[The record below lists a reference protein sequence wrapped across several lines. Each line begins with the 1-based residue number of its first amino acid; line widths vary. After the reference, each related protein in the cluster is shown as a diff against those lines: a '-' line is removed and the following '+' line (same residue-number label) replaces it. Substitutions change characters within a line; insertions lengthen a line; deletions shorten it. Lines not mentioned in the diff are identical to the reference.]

1 MEVYNDGSVLRE
13 PLDFCIA
20 LGTFDGVHVAHRAI
34 LDACVAEAKKRGWK
48 SLVYTFANH
57 PSEVFCPDDPEE
69 VITTLR
75 EKLDLFQEMG
85 FDYAVAV
92 PFDETYATLEPRA
105 FLEGLTAAGGKRML
119 FCGFDYRFGH
129 EGRGDASYLESLAD
143 ELGYEVNV
151 QPAMLEGEEVISSTM
166 IREAIRKGEL
176 DRAETLLGR
185 RYGGTVKDFGREQSG
200 QSTTIYGLME
210 NKVAPKA
217 GDYAIALYLD
227 GQRLELEA
235 GVYGRNVTILD
246 PEHAIP
252 YEKKRYYVEFEELL

>member
-1 MEVYNDGSVLRE
+1 
-13 PLDFCIA
+13 
-20 LGTFDGVHVAHRAI
+20 
-34 LDACVAEAKKRGWK
+34 
-48 SLVYTFANH
+48 
-57 PSEVFCPDDPEE
+57 
-69 VITTLR
+69 
-75 EKLDLFQEMG
+75 
-85 FDYAVAV
+85 
-92 PFDETYATLEPRA
+92 
-105 FLEGLTAAGGKRML
+105 
-119 FCGFDYRFGH
+119 
-129 EGRGDASYLESLAD
+129 
-143 ELGYEVNV
+143 
-151 QPAMLEGEEVISSTM
+151 MLEGEEVISSTM

-176 DRAETLLGR
+176 DRAEALLGR